1 LGKILKKQHL
11 KNSIMKAKKI
21 ILGLTFFAIGII
33 ATLGTESNLRH
44 HNAHHQQGIRKSTTI
59 EVGAPLKVS
68 ELKSLGLI

>member
-1 LGKILKKQHL
+1 
-11 KNSIMKAKKI
+11 MKAKKF

-44 HNAHHQQGIRKSTTI
+44 HNPNHQPGIRKSTTI

-68 ELKSLGLI
+68 ELRSLGLL

>member
-1 LGKILKKQHL
+1 
-11 KNSIMKAKKI
+11 MKAKKF

-44 HNAHHQQGIRKSTTI
+44 YNSNHQPGIRKSTTI

-68 ELKSLGLI
+68 ELRSLGLL